1 MEVTIIGTEKITNFK
16 VEQGNFV
23 FNGNIRTYAD
33 TSRYNFDM
41 SVHVKN
47 GDASAGM
54 EEHIGHINCYHPS
67 SENAGENVSKN
78 INIKNE
84 YYDDVYAL
92 IPAVEEAVLSEVID

>member
-23 FNGNIRTYAD
+23 FNGNIRTYAENAK
-33 TSRYNFDM
+33 YNFDM
-41 SVHVKN
+41 SVYVKT
-47 GDASAGM
+47 GDASTGM
-54 EEHIGHINCYHPS
+54 EEHIGHI
-67 SENAGENVSKN
+67 NVSKN

-84 YYDDVYAL
+84 YYDDVYTL